1 MIAVFLVWYFMSG
14 VGTSERTE
22 GSEVVAEGVSAVS
35 VDGHGL
41 ERHLCSPKKIDE
53 EAFISSETAIQ
64 SASSLSPSNFPSS
77 IILDIPPLFAPIVVE
92 YVNSQYIFYDANGT
106 YIFFIKKDCMNFL
119 ILLKSEKKQR
129 KYCHAF
135 NGRLTLPESRS
146 TIGPMVLVF
155 GPSQNYWPYFY

>member
-64 SASSLSPSNFPSS
+64 SASSLSSSNFPSS

-119 ILLKSEKKQR
+119 ILLKSEKKTT
-129 KYCHAF
+129 KI
-135 NGRLTLPESRS
+135 LSR
-146 TIGPMVLVF
+146 I
-155 GPSQNYWPYFY
+155 